1 MEIYKSIYLIVD
13 PILNLLHISML
24 GHLYKKYKYKLEPV
38 HILELNTLLDEC
50 LMIFILALRHFLGG
64 QLGQQESWFC
74 KISNIITFATRLSFY
89 LDICWTQIDRFLALY
104 WNIEYKERVTNN
116 KTMVII
122 IITKLINLVLALFIL
137 WIDPAWFE
145 CQSGKA
151 YQCSV
156 YKKNNA
162 LYFTFPTTLSMAT
175 VIIVSSYAMRLILK
189 IHSEVRPA
197 VNENHPPASANI
209 RTISKSV
216 ESINIMRKDSNPH
229 LFFKKAM
236 PRRMSEENIS
246 SCIPPSGQNILE
258 KAKIVVRNN
267 LMTFCILMMMLP
279 NYVMNL
285 AVYLEDKVCDE
296 DVGFKYPGIITG
308 LISLVSHLCIPFFVR
323 KKLAKF

>member
-64 QLGQQESWFC
+64 QLGHESWFC
-74 KISNIITFATRLSFY
+74 KISNIITLATRLSFY

-122 IITKLINLVLALFIL
+122 IITKLINFILALFIL

-175 VIIVSSYAMRLILK
+175 VIIVSSYAMRLVLK
-189 IHSEVRPA
+189 IHSEIRPA
-197 VNENHPPASANI
+197 VNDNHPPASANI

-216 ESINIMRKDSNPH
+216 EDFDIMRNNSNPH
-229 LFFKKAM
+229 RFYKKAK
-236 PRRMSEENIS
+236 RRSEENIIIS
-246 SCIPPSGQNILE
+246 SCVPPSGQNILE
-258 KAKIVVRNN
+258 KAKIVVVNN
-267 LMTFCILMMMLP
+267 LMTFFILMMLVP

-285 AVYLEDKVCDE
+285 VVYLEDKVCDE
-296 DVGFKYPGIITG
+296 NVGFKYPGLITG
-308 LISLVSHLCIPFFVR
+308 IISLVSHLCIPFFVR